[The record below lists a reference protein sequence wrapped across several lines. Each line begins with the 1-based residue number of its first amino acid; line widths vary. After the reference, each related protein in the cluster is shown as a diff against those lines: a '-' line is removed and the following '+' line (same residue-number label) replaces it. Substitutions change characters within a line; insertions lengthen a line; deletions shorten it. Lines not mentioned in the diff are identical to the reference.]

1 MPPTK
6 LPTSNLEVLVPTASD
21 FDVAVTEVAEVSEVV
36 TTVILACGD
45 VTAEVVVGVTVWLVL
60 VG

>member
-6 LPTSNLEVLVPTASD
+6 LPTSNLEVLTASD
-21 FDVAVTEVAEVSEVV
+21 FDVAVTEVEEGLEVV
-36 TTVILACGD
+36 TTVLLPCGD
-45 VTAEVVVGVTVWLVL
+45 VPDEAVVGVTVWLVL